1 MLDHMVRLIARDDDA
16 KDTRPAMNSTMIA
29 LLVVLLVLLV
39 VAGLLVA
46 GLLYMRQ
53 RRRARREA
61 RKQMELPGY
70 EDDEKRMSGS
80 STCSHRRVMTRPSE
94 SIYVYE
100 EKKNLID
107 NSDSPPPSPLPQITI
122 TFPEE
127 YDESGKRKSGR
138 VVVVRVGDAGVA
150 LESSEGLPAYQQDE
164 ADRFQSIDLQ
174 RVGGLVENAR
184 NAPNYKI

>member
-1 MLDHMVRLIARDDDA
+1 
-16 KDTRPAMNSTMIA
+16 MNPTMIA
-29 LLVVLLVLLV
+29 LLVVLLVLVV

-46 GLLYMRQ
+46 GLLFMRQ
-53 RRRARREA
+53 RRRAR
-61 RKQMELPGY
+61 KQMQIGDYEEDE
-70 EDDEKRMSGS
+70 EDDEKRLSAS
-80 STCSHRRVMTRPSE
+80 STSSHRRVKTRPSE
-94 SIYVYE
+94 SIHIYE

-150 LESSEGLPAYQQDE
+150 LESSEALPAYQQDE
-164 ADRFQSIDLQ
+164 KDRFQSIDLQ
-174 RVGGLVENAR
+174 RVGGLVEKAR
-184 NAPNYKI
+184 NGPNYKI